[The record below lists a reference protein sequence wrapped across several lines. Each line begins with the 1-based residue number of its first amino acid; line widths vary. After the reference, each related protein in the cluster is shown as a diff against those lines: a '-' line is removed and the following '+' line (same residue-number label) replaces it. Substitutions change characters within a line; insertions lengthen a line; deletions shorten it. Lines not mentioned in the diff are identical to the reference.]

1 MGKGAAGTRGP
12 IHKITS
18 CFPSWRADGSPRP
31 QPNPEPGARGL
42 QARRTGRHVRPGS
55 AQTAHTSPK
64 EGGFAGGASRV
75 GDRFNP
81 RAVTAGQGP
90 RGPEPC
96 APPRQRP
103 LAPERTQ
110 DRAGSDRPQPGPSP
124 PALPPQPSRL
134 RARSPRIR
142 WLPHCTPPAS
152 VLRGRLGSG
161 FDSGSGCRTAACPT
175 LGTGR
180 PAPPRRWTCPAPAA
194 AAANQRAVGA
204 EQAARQ
210 AQPIQLLPARRGAAA
225 EMGGRLVGSVKG
237 AAAHRDGGE
246 GRLAAGLFGGIRGGK
261 SKSFS
266 SLPARPQRFPWSL
279 HFKSLVLQPSNKWKQ
294 N

>member
-1 MGKGAAGTRGP
+1 MWARG
-12 IHKITS
+12 
-18 CFPSWRADGSPRP
+18 R
-31 QPNPEPGARGL
+31 QEPGAPFIKL
-42 QARRTGRHVRPGS
+42 QAVFLVCVRTVLLGPSRARRREPADCRLEGLDGTSGRGQPKPPTPPQR
-55 AQTAHTSPK
+55 K
-64 EGGFAGGASRV
+64 EGFSGGASRV
-75 GDRFNP
+75 GVRINP

-90 RGPEPC
+90 GGPEPC

-103 LAPERTQ
+103 LAPEHTQ
-110 DRAGSDRPQPGPSP
+110 DPAGSDRPQPGPSP

-194 AAANQRAVGA
+194 AAANQRAGRSRPRARPSQSSSYLRAEERPWRWAGDWSGLLKGLPPTEVG
-204 EQAARQ
+204 E
-210 AQPIQLLPARRGAAA
+210 
-225 EMGGRLVGSVKG
+225 
-237 AAAHRDGGE
+237 
-246 GRLAAGLFGGIRGGK
+246 RGGCRVIWRNPGWEK
-261 SKSFS
+261 
-266 SLPARPQRFPWSL
+266 
-279 HFKSLVLQPSNKWKQ
+279 
-294 N
+294 